1 MNDSEIIKLYF
12 ARDDKAVNETKNKY
26 GKLCETIAYNILLNK
41 EDTEEC
47 VNTVYY
53 KMWNTIPPKKP
64 QSFCGYL
71 CAIVRNTAITLYNK
85 RKKSK
90 ATEQYHELEEI
101 LSDKINVEQLAE
113 SKEAVHLINCFLKK
127 TSRKNSDA
135 FIMRYYF
142 NMSVSDIAQIL
153 NTQESTVKSRLARTR
168 EAIRK
173 YLIKNGCGI

>member
-26 GKLCETIAYNILLNK
+26 GKLCNTIAYNILLNK

-47 VNTVYY
+47 VNTAYY
-53 KMWNTIPPKKP
+53 RIWNTIPPKKP
-64 QSFCGYL
+64 QSFCGYI
-71 CAIVRNTAITLYNK
+71 CAVVRNTAITLYNK
-85 RKKSK
+85 RKRCKSP
-90 ATEQYHELEEI
+90 EQYYELEEI
-101 LSDKINVEQLAE
+101 LSDKISVEQLAE
-113 SKEAVHLINCFLKK
+113 SKEAEQLLNRFLKN

-142 NMSVSDIAQIL
+142 NMSVSDIAQTL
-153 NTQESTVKSRLARTR
+153 NIGESTVKSRLARTR